1 MTERELQDKFVVWLK
16 SKKKDNEHIF
26 EEVDTEKRTIIKE
39 VKFKHT
45 SAYKTKLAFKGIEHK
60 EKIIGMVVTMSNEK
74 EEMDMLV
81 IICIV
86 GGRYCSSST
95 KQRITC
101 RKSKEDW

>member
-1 MTERELQDKFVVWLK
+1 MTVGTFHGIYYGILKWAYRLTSDNILTEEEKYQLIRQILAIPEIGFEPELSD
-16 SKKKDNEHIF
+16 
-26 EEVDTEKRTIIKE
+26 
-39 VKFKHT
+39 
-45 SAYKTKLAFKGIEHK
+45 
-60 EKIIGMVVTMSNEK
+60 EK